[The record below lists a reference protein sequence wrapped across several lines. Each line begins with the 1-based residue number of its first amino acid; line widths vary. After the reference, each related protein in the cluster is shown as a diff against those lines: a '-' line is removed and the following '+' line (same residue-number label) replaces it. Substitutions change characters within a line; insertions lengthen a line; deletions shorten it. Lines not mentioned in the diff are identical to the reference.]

1 MNTQILYTVL
11 FVTDYRYFKYIY
23 IMLIKL
29 ISWKRFTNC
38 FDLDIWYFFK
48 QLWFQKTHTHTCI
61 CFSHSGTNC
70 HPYSMCIYMN
80 YHGSIMR
87 VSSRSWCHNKLILSL
102 ATVYDNQNPVTL
114 ATSWYDSIWN
124 LFYIKDV
131 GSHSFLQLCDF
142 HEKFT
147 PVRITRNIHVYQNQS
162 KEPVKSNE
170 IFSVKN
176 DHVWHRLRF
185 YGAHAKMK
193 HAVIFLHFFKKYCV
207 NL

>member
-11 FVTDYRYFKYIY
+11 FVTDNRYFKYIY

-147 PVRITRNIHVYQNQS
+147 RVRINTCISKSIQRTRKIERDIQCKKWPCLTSTSFLWGTCQNATCRY
-162 KEPVKSNE
+162 
-170 IFSVKN
+170 FSSFFLKV
-176 DHVWHRLRF
+176 LR
-185 YGAHAKMK
+185 
-193 HAVIFLHFFKKYCV
+193 
-207 NL
+207 

>member
-11 FVTDYRYFKYIY
+11 FVTDNRYFKYIY

-38 FDLDIWYFFK
+38 FDLD
-48 QLWFQKTHTHTCI
+48 
-61 CFSHSGTNC
+61 
-70 HPYSMCIYMN
+70 
-80 YHGSIMR
+80 MR

-147 PVRITRNIHVYQNQS
+147 RVRITRNIHVYQNQS

-185 YGAHAKMK
+185 YGAHAKMQ
-193 HAVIFLHFFKKYCV
+193 HAVIFLHFF
-207 NL
+207 

>member
-11 FVTDYRYFKYIY
+11 FVTDNRYFKYIY
-23 IMLIKL
+23 IMFNKTDFLEKIY
-29 ISWKRFTNC
+29 C

-48 QLWFQKTHTHTCI
+48 TTLISKNTHTYMYLFFTQWH
-61 CFSHSGTNC
+61 C

-114 ATSWYDSIWN
+114 ATTWYDSIWN
-124 LFYIKDV
+124 LFYIKDA

-147 PVRITRNIHVYQNQS
+147 RVRITRNIHVYQNQS

-185 YGAHAKMK
+185 YGAHAKMQ
-193 HAVIFLHFFKKYCV
+193 HAVIFLHFFLKYCV

>member
-1 MNTQILYTVL
+1 MKQTVRQDLLYESENEWLLISQHTPIWNDSWNSRWIHRSCTLYFLSQITGISNTYILC
-11 FVTDYRYFKYIY
+11 F
-23 IMLIKL
+23 IKL

-114 ATSWYDSIWN
+114 ATTWYDSIWN
-124 LFYIKDV
+124 LFYIKDA
-131 GSHSFLQLCDF
+131 GSHSFLQLL
-142 HEKFT
+142 
-147 PVRITRNIHVYQNQS
+147 
-162 KEPVKSNE
+162 
-170 IFSVKN
+170 FSWKI
-176 DHVWHRLRF
+176 
-185 YGAHAKMK
+185 YTS
-193 HAVIFLHFFKKYCV
+193 
-207 NL
+207 